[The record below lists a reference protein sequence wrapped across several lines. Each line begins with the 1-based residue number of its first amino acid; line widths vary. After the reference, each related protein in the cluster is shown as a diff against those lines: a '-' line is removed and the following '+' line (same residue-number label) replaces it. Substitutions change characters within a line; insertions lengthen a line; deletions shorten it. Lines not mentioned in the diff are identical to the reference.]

1 MKKALLLTGLVTII
15 IVIIYSC
22 SKDSGGSGG
31 GGGGGSTVNCA
42 TVTNKAFAAD
52 VLPIFTST
60 CAVNA
65 GCHASGSSSGPGAL
79 TNYAQISGNA
89 AAIKTAVQSGRMP
102 QGSTLSAS
110 QKNSIICWVDS
121 GAPNN

>member
-1 MKKALLLTGLVTII
+1 MKKALALIGIGL
-15 IVIIYSC
+15 IVLYSC

-31 GGGGGSTVNCA
+31 GGGSAVNCA

-52 VLPIFTST
+52 VAPIIASS
-60 CAVNA
+60 CATNA
-65 GCHASGSSSGPGAL
+65 SCHAAGSVNGPGAL
-79 TNYAQISGNA
+79 TTFSQISSA
-89 AAIKTAVQSGRMP
+89 ASAIKSSVQSGRMP
-102 QGSTLSAS
+102 QGSSLSTS